1 MSTNPY
7 SSPQGPGGP
16 QPPNVA
22 PEMRE
27 RLREVARSQKLV
39 IYALLAQIVL
49 NVAAI
54 GMNVGRAPGPQDG
67 LQLVPIIIGLLSLV
81 VAVFSLVAMYKL
93 CSSLGN
99 NPAISIL
106 FTLLMCVPCISL
118 VILLVKN
125 GQATSMLQAHG
136 VKVSFMGA
144 DPDSI

>member
-7 SSPQGPGGP
+7 ASPQVPGSSH
-16 QPPNVA
+16 PP
-22 PEMRE
+22 ELRE
-27 RLREVARSQKLV
+27 KLREVAKSQKLV
-39 IYALLAQIVL
+39 IYALLAQIIL

-54 GMNVGRAPGPQDG
+54 GSNVGGAAGAQNGPN
-67 LQLVPIIIGLLSLV
+67 LVPLIVGVLSLG

-93 CSSLGN
+93 CSSLGD
-99 NPAISIL
+99 NPALSIL

-118 VILLVKN
+118 IILLVKN

-144 DPDSI
+144 DPNSI